1 MASLSQILADPNYV
15 NANAATKAAI
25 FDKYAPL
32 DPNFANANTAT
43 QTAIRSK
50 FGIGGLEKP
59 TETQVKVDA
68 AGTVIQPDVPLVG
81 GQMRAQQDERQN
93 VGAEL
98 PAFAKT
104 NPRLYANLVQARQLA
119 GPTVEMLGG
128 AFGGVAG
135 GAAGTVASPT
145 VVINPVTGAVAGS
158 ALGYATAKE
167 LLNKADVALGLA
179 PQETGMQ
186 AMKRSTGNIAEGAA
200 FEVAGGVAG
209 KVVNKLVDAGTA
221 VMGKI
226 ADINQL
232 PKQLAAK
239 IARKSFETPANVAA
253 GRNALQEA
261 IKAGDDVTAQQ
272 ALAQGKV
279 IAPGAQAVIQKTIS
293 KTAPGMQATKELAD
307 ETARMSTIKEITP
320 DLDAAIKLRKD
331 TAKPF
336 FTEADATIVPIDAD
350 LTAVLARM
358 PEGTLA
364 SAANIAKMEGRP
376 FIMGKTTAPTMQ
388 PTGVLDAAGNPVMR
402 EVPGGTAELTG
413 ESMHYIRRAL
423 SDIAYGS
430 PAANIGRDTQIAA
443 RSLLDD
449 YTKMFEAKVPPYAEG
464 RRIYSEMSAPVNQ
477 AQVLKEMA
485 SVLEKPGGG
494 ERIGPFLNVLGRGE
508 TAMLKRAGGK
518 GAPRYEA
525 LSEVLTP
532 DQLKTV
538 RAVADELAAEQS
550 IGKQI
555 TAGQE
560 LATKLLKDELPN
572 YRLPNIFNV
581 IATTANKVLDTLGV
595 KVGEKTI
602 KELAKAG
609 ETAKSFDELL
619 GLLPGEDRIKVL
631 KAISDPDTWA
641 KINKVAKSPAVAKGL
656 MGATAETPEMP
667 ANALA
672 PAQQNQNALT
682 R

>member
-1 MASLSQILADPNYV
+1 MALQ
-15 NANAATKAAI
+15 
-25 FDKYAPL
+25 
-32 DPNFANANTAT
+32 TAT
-43 QTAIRSK
+43 NPQTGERVA
-50 FGIGGLEKP
+50 
-59 TETQVKVDA
+59 
-68 AGTVIQPDVPLVG
+68 LVG
-81 GQMRAQQDERQN
+81 DSWQPITQSATNKEGVKAYLIGDKWLTDTPAEPETRQN

-104 NPRLYANLVQARQLA
+104 SPNLYAGLVKARQVA
-119 GPTVEMLGG
+119 GPTIEMLGG
-128 AFGGVAG
+128 VGGGVLG
-135 GAAGTVASPT
+135 TAAGTVASPT
-145 VVINPVTGAVAGS
+145 VVINPVTGGVAGS

-179 PQETGMQ
+179 PSETGGQ
-186 AMKRSTGNIAEGAA
+186 AMKRSAGNIAEGAA

-221 VMGKI
+221 VMGKV

-261 IKAGDDVTAQQ
+261 VKAGDDVTAQQ

-279 IAPGAQAVIQKTIS
+279 VAPGAQAVIQKTIS
-293 KTAPGMQATKELAD
+293 RTSPAVQEAKALAD

-320 DLDAAIKLRKD
+320 DLKASIDARKAAADPFYKTADAAIVPLDKD
-331 TAKPF
+331 
-336 FTEADATIVPIDAD
+336 VS
-350 LTAVLARM
+350 AVLARM

-364 SAANIAKMEGRP
+364 AAANIAKMEGRP
-376 FIMGKTTAPTMQ
+376 FVMGKTTAPTMQ

-402 EVPGGTAELTG
+402 EVAGNTAELTG
-413 ESMHYIRRAL
+413 ESMHFIRRAL

-430 PAANIGRDTQIAA
+430 PAAGIGRDTQIAA

-449 YTKMFEAKVPPYAEG
+449 YTKVFEAKVPDYAQA
-464 RRIYSEMSAPVNQ
+464 RAVFSDLSAPVNQ

-518 GAPRYEA
+518 GAPRYESLA
-525 LSEVLTP
+525 EVLTP
-532 DQLKTV
+532 EQLQTVRGVADQLATD
-538 RAVADELAAEQS
+538 AS

-555 TAGQE
+555 SAGQQ

-581 IATTANKVLDTLGV
+581 IATTANKMLDVLGL
-595 KVGEKTI
+595 KVGEKTV

-609 ETAKSFDELL
+609 ETAQSFDELL
-619 GLLPGEDRIKVL
+619 ALLPGQDRVKVL

-641 KINKVAKSPAVAKGL
+641 KINTVAKNPAVSKVL
-656 MGATAETPEMP
+656 MGVSADVPEMP

-672 PAQQNQNALT
+672 PQQPQNQNALA
-682 R
+682 RQKWIGSF

>member
-1 MASLSQILADPNYV
+1 MALQ
-15 NANAATKAAI
+15 
-25 FDKYAPL
+25 
-32 DPNFANANTAT
+32 TAT
-43 QTAIRSK
+43 NPQTGERLA
-50 FGIGGLEKP
+50 
-59 TETQVKVDA
+59 
-68 AGTVIQPDVPLVG
+68 LVG
-81 GQMRAQQDERQN
+81 DSWQPITQSATNKEGVKAYLIGDKWLTDTPAEPETRAN

-104 NPRLYANLVQARQLA
+104 SPNLYAGLVKARQMA

-128 AFGGVAG
+128 VGGGVLGA
-135 GAAGTVASPT
+135 AAGTVASPT
-145 VVINPVTGAVAGS
+145 VVINPVTGGVAGS
-158 ALGYATAKE
+158 AMGYATAKE

-179 PQETGMQ
+179 PSETGGQ
-186 AMKRSTGNIAEGAA
+186 AMGRAAGNVAEGAA
-200 FEVAGGVAG
+200 FEIAGGVAG
-209 KVVNKLVDAGTA
+209 KVLNKLVDAGTA
-221 VMGKI
+221 VMGKV
-226 ADINQL
+226 ADLNQL

-239 IARKSFETPANVAA
+239 IARKSFETPENVAA

-261 IKAGDDVTAQQ
+261 VKAGDDVTAQQ

-279 IAPGAQAVIQKTIS
+279 VAPGTQAVLQKTIS
-293 KTAPGMQATKELAD
+293 RTSPAVQETKALAD
-307 ETARMSTIKEITP
+307 EAARMSTIKEITP
-320 DLDAAIKLRKD
+320 DLKAGIDARKAAADPFYKAADAA
-331 TAKPF
+331 
-336 FTEADATIVPIDAD
+336 IVPIDSDVA
-350 LTAVLARM
+350 AVLARM

-364 SAANIAKMEGRP
+364 AAANIAKMEGRP
-376 FIMGKTTAPTMQ
+376 FVMGKTTAPTMQ

-402 EVPGGTAELTG
+402 EVAGSTAELTG
-413 ESMHYIRRAL
+413 ESMHFIRRAL

-430 PAANIGRDTQIAA
+430 PAAGIGRDTQIAA
-443 RSLLDD
+443 RGLLDD
-449 YTKMFEAKVPPYAEG
+449 FTKVFEIKVPEYKQA
-464 RRIYSEMSAPVNQ
+464 RAVFSDLSAPVNQ

-532 DQLKTV
+532 EQLQTVRGVADQLATE
-538 RAVADELAAEQS
+538 AS

-555 TAGQE
+555 SAGQQ

-581 IATTANKVLDTLGV
+581 IATTANKMLDVLGL

-602 KELAKAG
+602 REIAKAG
-609 ETAKSFDELL
+609 ETAQSFDELL
-619 GLLPGEDRIKVL
+619 ALLPGQDRVKVL
-631 KAISDPDTWA
+631 KAMSDPDTWA
-641 KINKVAKSPAVAKGL
+641 KINTVAKNPAVSKAL
-656 MGATAETPEMP
+656 MGVSADVPEMP

-672 PAQQNQNALT
+672 PQQPQNVNALA

>member
-1 MASLSQILADPNYV
+1 MALQ
-15 NANAATKAAI
+15 
-25 FDKYAPL
+25 
-32 DPNFANANTAT
+32 TAT
-43 QTAIRSK
+43 NPQTGERLA
-50 FGIGGLEKP
+50 
-59 TETQVKVDA
+59 
-68 AGTVIQPDVPLVG
+68 LVG
-81 GQMRAQQDERQN
+81 DAWQPIKQSATNKEGVKAYLIGDKWLTDAPAVEPESRAN

-104 NPRLYANLVQARQLA
+104 SPNLYSGLVKARQMA
-119 GPTVEMLGG
+119 GPTIEML
-128 AFGGVAG
+128 GGVAG
-135 GAAGTVASPT
+135 GVVGAGAGTVASPS

-200 FEVAGGVAG
+200 YEVAGGVAG

-221 VMGKI
+221 VMGKV

-261 IKAGDDVTAQQ
+261 VKAGDDVTAQQ

-279 IAPGAQAVIQKTIS
+279 VAPGAQAVIQKTIS
-293 KTAPGMQATKELAD
+293 KTSPAVQETKALAD
-307 ETARMSTIKEITP
+307 EAARMSTIKEITP
-320 DLDAAIKLRKD
+320 DLELAVKVRKVASKPLYEAADK
-331 TAKPF
+331 A
-336 FTEADATIVPIDAD
+336 IVPIDNDVA
-350 LTAVLARM
+350 AVLARM

-364 SAANIAKMEGRP
+364 AAAKLAKMDGRP

-402 EVPGGTAELTG
+402 EIPGDTAELTG

-430 PAANIGRDTQIAA
+430 PAAGIGRDTQIAA
-443 RSLLDD
+443 RGLLDD
-449 YTKMFEAKVPPYAEG
+449 YLKVFESKVPEYGEA
-464 RRIYSEMSAPVNQ
+464 RVLFSDLSAPVNQ

-494 ERIGPFLNVLGRGE
+494 ERVGPFLNVLGRGE
-508 TAMLKRAGGK
+508 EAMLKRAGGK

-532 DQLKTV
+532 KQLQSV
-538 RAVADELAAEQS
+538 RTVADQLAAEAS

-555 TAGQE
+555 SAGQE

-641 KINKVAKSPAVAKGL
+641 KINKVATNPAVAKGL
-656 MGATAETPEMP
+656 MGATANTPEMP

-672 PAQQNQNALT
+672 PAQQNQNALAQ
-682 R
+682 

>member
-1 MASLSQILADPNYV
+1 MALQ
-15 NANAATKAAI
+15 
-25 FDKYAPL
+25 
-32 DPNFANANTAT
+32 TAT
-43 QTAIRSK
+43 NPETGERLALVGDAWQPIKQSATNKEGVKAYL
-50 FGIGGLEKP
+50 IGNSWLTDIP
-59 TETQVKVDA
+59 DVKTDA

-81 GQMRAQQDERQN
+81 GQMRAQQDKAFTEGRAN

-128 AFGGVAG
+128 VGGGVVGAPG
-135 GAAGTVASPT
+135 GPVG
-145 VVINPVTGAVAGS
+145 VVGGS
-158 ALGYATAKE
+158 AVGYATAKE

-179 PQETGMQ
+179 PQETGTQ
-186 AMKRSTGNIAEGAA
+186 AMKRSAGNIAEGAA
-200 FEVAGGVAG
+200 YEVAGGVAA
-209 KVVNKLVDAGTA
+209 KALNKLVDVGTA
-221 VMGKI
+221 VMGKV

-261 IKAGDDVTAQQ
+261 VKAGDDVTAQQ
-272 ALAQGKV
+272 ALARGKV
-279 IAPGAQAVIQKTIS
+279 VAPGAQAVIQKTIS
-293 KTAPGMQATKELAD
+293 KTSPAVQETKALAD
-307 ETARMSTIKEITP
+307 EAARMSTIKEITP
-320 DLDAAIKLRKD
+320 DLDAAVKARKAAAD
-331 TAKPF
+331 PF
-336 FTEADATIVPIDAD
+336 YKTADAAIVPIDNDVA
-350 LTAVLARM
+350 AVLARM

-364 SAANIAKMEGRP
+364 AAANIAKMEGRP
-376 FIMGKTTAPTMQ
+376 FVMGKTTAPTMQ

-402 EVPGGTAELTG
+402 EVAGSTAELTG

-449 YTKMFEAKVPPYAEG
+449 YLKVFESKVPEYGQA
-464 RRIYSEMSAPVNQ
+464 RAIFSDLSAPVNQ

-485 SVLEKPGGG
+485 SVLAKPGGG
-494 ERIGPFLNVLGRGE
+494 ERLGPFLNVLGRGE
-508 TAMLKRAGGK
+508 EAMLKRAGGK

-532 DQLKTV
+532 DQLKAV
-538 RAVADELAAEQS
+538 RTVADELAAEAS

-555 TAGQE
+555 SAGQE

-631 KAISDPDTWA
+631 KAMSDPDTWA
-641 KINKVAKSPAVAKGL
+641 KINKVATNPAVAKGL
-656 MGATAETPEMP
+656 MGATADVLEMP

-672 PAQQNQNALT
+672 PAQPNQNALA

>member
-1 MASLSQILADPNYV
+1 MAIQ
-15 NANAATKAAI
+15 
-25 FDKYAPL
+25 
-32 DPNFANANTAT
+32 TAT
-43 QTAIRSK
+43 N
-50 FGIGGLEKP
+50 P
-59 TETQVKVDA
+59 ETGERLA
-68 AGTVIQPDVPLVG
+68 LVG
-81 GQMRAQQDERQN
+81 DAWKPITQSATNKEGVKAYLIGNNWLTDTPAEPEARAN

-98 PAFAKT
+98 PTFAKT
-104 NPRLYANLVQARQLA
+104 NPNLYSGLVKTRQML
-119 GPTVEMLGG
+119 GPTAEMLGG
-128 AFGGVAG
+128 VGGGVLGAPG
-135 GAAGTVASPT
+135 GPVG
-145 VVINPVTGAVAGS
+145 VVGGS

-179 PQETGMQ
+179 PKETGGQ
-186 AMKRSTGNIAEGAA
+186 AMSRAAGNIAEGAA
-200 FEVAGGVAG
+200 YEVAGGVAG
-209 KVVNKLVDAGTA
+209 KVLNKLADVGTA
-221 VMGKI
+221 VAGKV

-279 IAPGAQAVIQKTIS
+279 VAPGAQAVIQKTIS
-293 KTAPGMQATKELAD
+293 KTSPAVQASKELAD

-320 DLDAAIKLRKD
+320 DLDAAIKARKAAAD
-331 TAKPF
+331 PF
-336 FTEADATIVPIDAD
+336 YKAADAVIVPIDKDVA
-350 LTAVLARM
+350 AILARM

-364 SAANIAKMEGRP
+364 SAANIAKMDGRP
-376 FIMGKTTAPTMQ
+376 FVMGKTTAPSMQ

-402 EVPGGTAELTG
+402 EVAGSTAELTG
-413 ESMHYIRRAL
+413 ESMHFIKRAL
-423 SDIAYGS
+423 SDVAYGP
-430 PAANIGRDTQIAA
+430 PAAGIGRDTQIAA
-443 RSLLDD
+443 RDLLKE
-449 YTKMFEAKVPPYAEG
+449 YTKVFETKVPAYGQA
-464 RRIYSEMSAPVNQ
+464 RAIFSDLSAPVNQ

-508 TAMLKRAGGK
+508 EAMLKRAGGK
-518 GAPRYEA
+518 GAPRYESLA
-525 LSEVLTP
+525 EVLTP
-532 DQLKTV
+532 EQLQSV
-538 RAVADELAAEQS
+538 RAVADQLATDAS
-550 IGKQI
+550 VGKQI
-555 TAGQE
+555 SAGQQ

-581 IATTANKVLDTLGV
+581 IATTANKVLDVLGL

-602 KELAKAG
+602 REISKAG
-609 ETAKSFDELL
+609 ETAQSFDELL
-619 GLLPGEDRIKVL
+619 ALLPGQDRVKVL

-641 KINKVAKSPAVAKGL
+641 KINTVAKNPAVSKAL
-656 MGATAETPEMP
+656 MGVSADVPQMP

-672 PAQQNQNALT
+672 PEQPNQNALA

>member
-1 MASLSQILADPNYV
+1 
-15 NANAATKAAI
+15 
-25 FDKYAPL
+25 
-32 DPNFANANTAT
+32 
-43 QTAIRSK
+43 
-50 FGIGGLEKP
+50 
-59 TETQVKVDA
+59 
-68 AGTVIQPDVPLVG
+68 
-81 GQMRAQQDERQN
+81 
-93 VGAEL
+93 
-98 PAFAKT
+98 
-104 NPRLYANLVQARQLA
+104 
-119 GPTVEMLGG
+119 
-128 AFGGVAG
+128 
-135 GAAGTVASPT
+135 
-145 VVINPVTGAVAGS
+145 
-158 ALGYATAKE
+158 
-167 LLNKADVALGLA
+167 
-179 PQETGMQ
+179 
-186 AMKRSTGNIAEGAA
+186 
-200 FEVAGGVAG
+200 
-209 KVVNKLVDAGTA
+209 
-221 VMGKI
+221 
-226 ADINQL
+226 
-232 PKQLAAK
+232 
-239 IARKSFETPANVAA
+239 
-253 GRNALQEA
+253 
-261 IKAGDDVTAQQ
+261 
-272 ALAQGKV
+272 
-279 IAPGAQAVIQKTIS
+279 VIQKTIS
-293 KTAPGMQATKELAD
+293 KTSPAMQASKELAD
-307 ETARMSTIKEITP
+307 EAARMSTIKEITP
-320 DLDAAIKLRKD
+320 DLDAAVKLRKV
-331 TAKPF
+331 ASKPLY
-336 FTEADATIVPIDAD
+336 EAADKAIVPLDKD
-350 LTAVLARM
+350 VTAILARM

-402 EVPGGTAELTG
+402 EIPGNTAELTG

-430 PAANIGRDTQIAA
+430 PATGVGRDAQMAA

-449 YTKMFEAKVPPYAEG
+449 YLKVFESKVPEYGQA
-464 RRIYSEMSAPVNQ
+464 RAIFSDLSVPVNQ

-494 ERIGPFLNVLGRGE
+494 ERVGPFLNVLGRGE
-508 TAMLKRAGGK
+508 EAMLKRAGGK

-532 DQLKTV
+532 DQLKAV
-538 RAVADELAAEQS
+538 RTVADQLAAEQS

-555 TAGQE
+555 SAGQE

-656 MGATAETPEMP
+656 MGVTADVPEMP

>member
-1 MASLSQILADPNYV
+1 MALQ
-15 NANAATKAAI
+15 
-25 FDKYAPL
+25 
-32 DPNFANANTAT
+32 TAT
-43 QTAIRSK
+43 NPQTGERLALVGDAWQPIKQSATNK
-50 FGIGGLEKP
+50 EGVKAYLIGNSWLTDEAP
-59 TETQVKVDA
+59 AVKTDA
-68 AGTVIQPDVPLVG
+68 AGTVMQPDVPLVG
-81 GQMRAQQDERQN
+81 GQMRAQQDKAFTEGRAN
-93 VGAEL
+93 VSAEL

-128 AFGGVAG
+128 VGGGVLGAPG
-135 GAAGTVASPT
+135 GPVG
-145 VVINPVTGAVAGS
+145 VVGGS
-158 ALGYATAKE
+158 AVGYATAKE

-179 PQETGMQ
+179 PQETGTQ
-186 AMKRSTGNIAEGAA
+186 AMKRSAGNIAEGAA
-200 FEVAGGVAG
+200 YEVAGGVAG

-279 IAPGAQAVIQKTIS
+279 VAPGAQAVIQKTIS
-293 KTAPGMQATKELAD
+293 KTAPATQATKELAD
-307 ETARMSTIKEITP
+307 EAARMSTIKNITP
-320 DLDAAIKLRKD
+320 DLDAAVKTRKAAAD
-331 TAKPF
+331 PF
-336 FTEADATIVPIDAD
+336 YKTADAAIVPIDNDVA
-350 LTAVLARM
+350 AVLARM

-364 SAANIAKMEGRP
+364 AAANIAKMEGRP
-376 FIMGKTTAPTMQ
+376 FVMGKTTAPTMQ

-402 EVPGGTAELTG
+402 EVAGSTAELTG

-449 YTKMFEAKVPPYAEG
+449 YLKVFESKVPEYGQA
-464 RRIYSEMSAPVNQ
+464 RAIFSDLSAPVNQ

-485 SVLEKPGGG
+485 SVLAKPGGG
-494 ERIGPFLNVLGRGE
+494 ERVGPFLNVLGRGE
-508 TAMLKRAGGK
+508 EAMLKRAGGK

-538 RAVADELAAEQS
+538 RAVADELAAEAS

-555 TAGQE
+555 SAGQE

-619 GLLPGEDRIKVL
+619 GLLPGEDRVKVL
-631 KAISDPDTWA
+631 KAMSDPDTWA

-656 MGATAETPEMP
+656 MGTTADVPEMP

-672 PAQQNQNALT
+672 PAQPNQNALA

>member
-1 MASLSQILADPNYV
+1 MASLSQILADPNYI

-32 DPNFANANTAT
+32 DPNFANANAAT
-43 QTAIRSK
+43 QTAIRTK
-50 FGIGGLEKP
+50 FGIGVA
-59 TETQVKVDA
+59 ETPA
-68 AGTVIQPDVPLVG
+68 EPEA
-81 GQMRAQQDERQN
+81 RSN
-93 VGAEL
+93 VGAE
-98 PAFAKT
+98 PSRFAKE
-104 NPRLYANLVQARQLA
+104 NPNLYAGLVKARQLA

-128 AFGGVAG
+128 VGGGVLGAPG
-135 GAAGTVASPT
+135 GPVG
-145 VVINPVTGAVAGS
+145 VVGGS

-186 AMKRSTGNIAEGAA
+186 AMKRSAGNIAEGAA
-200 FEVAGGVAG
+200 YEVAGGVAG
-209 KVVNKLVDAGTA
+209 KVINKLADAGAA
-221 VMGKI
+221 VMGKV

-279 IAPGAQAVIQKTIS
+279 VAPGAQAVIQKTIS
-293 KTAPGMQATKELAD
+293 KTSPGAQQAKELAD
-307 ETARMSTIKEITP
+307 EAARMSTIKEITP
-320 DLDAAIKLRKD
+320 DLDAAVKARKAASD
-331 TAKPF
+331 PLYKV
-336 FTEADATIVPIDAD
+336 ADKAIVPIDDDVA
-350 LTAVLARM
+350 AVLARM

-364 SAANIAKMEGRP
+364 AAANIAKMEGRP
-376 FIMGKTTAPTMQ
+376 FIMGKTSAPTMQ

-402 EVPGGTAELTG
+402 EVPGNTAELTG

-449 YTKMFEAKVPPYAEG
+449 YLKVFESKVPEYGQA
-464 RRIYSEMSAPVNQ
+464 RAIFSDLSAPVNQ

-538 RAVADELAAEQS
+538 RTVADELAAEAS

-555 TAGQE
+555 SAGQE

-656 MGATAETPEMP
+656 MGVTAEVPEMP

-672 PAQQNQNALT
+672 PAQPNQNALA

>member
-32 DPNFANANTAT
+32 DPNFANANAAT
-43 QTAIRSK
+43 QTAIRTK
-50 FGIGGLEKP
+50 FGIGVA
-59 TETQVKVDA
+59 ETPVEPEA
-68 AGTVIQPDVPLVG
+68 
-81 GQMRAQQDERQN
+81 RSN
-93 VGAEL
+93 VGAE
-98 PAFAKT
+98 PSRFAKE
-104 NPRLYANLVQARQLA
+104 NPNLYAGLVKARQLA

-128 AFGGVAG
+128 VGGGVLGAPG
-135 GAAGTVASPT
+135 GPVG
-145 VVINPVTGAVAGS
+145 VVGGS

-186 AMKRSTGNIAEGAA
+186 AMKRSAGNIAEGAA
-200 FEVAGGVAG
+200 YEVAGGVAG
-209 KVVNKLVDAGTA
+209 KVINKLADAGAA
-221 VMGKI
+221 VMGKV

-279 IAPGAQAVIQKTIS
+279 VAPGAQAVIQKTIS
-293 KTAPGMQATKELAD
+293 KTSPGAQQAKELAD
-307 ETARMSTIKEITP
+307 EAARMSTIKEITP
-320 DLDAAIKLRKD
+320 DLDAAVKLRKV
-331 TAKPF
+331 ASKPLY
-336 FTEADATIVPIDAD
+336 EAADKAIVPIDNDVA
-350 LTAVLARM
+350 AVLARM

-402 EVPGGTAELTG
+402 EIPGDTAELTG

-430 PAANIGRDTQIAA
+430 PATGVGRDAQMAA

-449 YTKMFEAKVPPYAEG
+449 YLKVFESKVPEYGQA
-464 RRIYSEMSAPVNQ
+464 RAIFSDLSVPVNQ

-494 ERIGPFLNVLGRGE
+494 ERVGPFLNVLGRGE

-538 RAVADELAAEQS
+538 RAVADELAAEAS

-555 TAGQE
+555 SAGQE

-619 GLLPGEDRIKVL
+619 ALLPGEDRVKVL

-656 MGATAETPEMP
+656 MGVTADVPEMP

-672 PAQQNQNALT
+672 PGQPNQNALA

>member
-1 MASLSQILADPNYV
+1 MALQ
-15 NANAATKAAI
+15 
-25 FDKYAPL
+25 
-32 DPNFANANTAT
+32 TAT
-43 QTAIRSK
+43 N
-50 FGIGGLEKP
+50 P
-59 TETQVKVDA
+59 ETGERLA
-68 AGTVIQPDVPLVG
+68 LVG
-81 GQMRAQQDERQN
+81 DAWQPIKQSATNKEGVKAYLIGDKWLTDTPAEPETRAN
-93 VGAEL
+93 VGAEV
-98 PAFAKT
+98 PAWGKE
-104 NPRLYANLVQARQLA
+104 NPRLYEGLVKARQMA

-128 AFGGVAG
+128 VGGGVLGTVAG
-135 GAAGTVASPT
+135 AVASPT
-145 VVINPVTGAVAGS
+145 VVINPVTGGVAGS

-179 PQETGMQ
+179 PSETGGQ
-186 AMKRSTGNIAEGAA
+186 AMKRSAGNIAEGAA

-221 VMGKI
+221 VMGKV

-261 IKAGDDVTAQQ
+261 VKAGDDVTAQQ

-279 IAPGAQAVIQKTIS
+279 VAPGAQAVIQKTIS
-293 KTAPGMQATKELAD
+293 RTSPAVQQAKELAD

-320 DLDAAIKLRKD
+320 DLKASIDARKAAADPFYKTADAA
-331 TAKPF
+331 
-336 FTEADATIVPIDAD
+336 IVPIDSDVAS
-350 LTAVLARM
+350 VLARM

-364 SAANIAKMEGRP
+364 AAANIAKMEGRP
-376 FIMGKTTAPTMQ
+376 FVMGKTTAATMQ

-402 EVPGGTAELTG
+402 EVAGNTAELTG
-413 ESMHYIRRAL
+413 ESMHFIRRAL

-430 PAANIGRDTQIAA
+430 PAAGIGRDTQIAA
-443 RSLLDD
+443 RGLLDD
-449 YTKMFEAKVPPYAEG
+449 YTKVFEAKVPEYAQA
-464 RRIYSEMSAPVNQ
+464 RAVFSDLSAPVNQ

-518 GAPRYEA
+518 GAPRYESLA
-525 LSEVLTP
+525 EVLTP
-532 DQLKTV
+532 EQLQTVRGVADQLATD
-538 RAVADELAAEQS
+538 AS

-555 TAGQE
+555 SAGQQ

-581 IATTANKVLDTLGV
+581 IATTANKMLDVLGL

-609 ETAKSFDELL
+609 ETAQSFDELL
-619 GLLPGEDRIKVL
+619 ALLPGQDRVKVL

-641 KINKVAKSPAVAKGL
+641 KINTVAKNPAVSKAL
-656 MGATAETPEMP
+656 MGVSADVPEMP

-672 PAQQNQNALT
+672 PQQPQNQNALA

>member
-32 DPNFANANTAT
+32 DPNFANANAAT

-50 FGIGGLEKP
+50 FGLGAMEQP
-59 TETQVKVDA
+59 AEAET
-68 AGTVIQPDVPLVG
+68 
-81 GQMRAQQDERQN
+81 REN

-104 NPRLYANLVQARQLA
+104 SPNLYAGLVKARQMA
-119 GPTVEMLGG
+119 GPTIEML
-128 AFGGVAG
+128 GGVAG
-135 GAAGTVASPT
+135 GVVGTAAGTVATPS

-200 FEVAGGVAG
+200 YEVAGGVAG

-221 VMGKI
+221 VMGKV

-261 IKAGDDVTAQQ
+261 IKASDDVTAQQ

-279 IAPGAQAVIQKTIS
+279 VAPGAQAVIQKTIS
-293 KTAPGMQATKELAD
+293 KTSPGVQASKELAD
-307 ETARMSTIKEITP
+307 EAARMSTIKEITP
-320 DLDAAIKLRKD
+320 DLDAAVKLRKV
-331 TAKPF
+331 ASKPLY
-336 FTEADATIVPIDAD
+336 EAADKAIVPIDNDVA
-350 LTAVLARM
+350 AVLARM

-402 EVPGGTAELTG
+402 EIPGNTAELTG

-430 PAANIGRDTQIAA
+430 PATGVGRDAQMAA

-449 YTKMFEAKVPPYAEG
+449 YLKVFESKVPEYGQA
-464 RRIYSEMSAPVNQ
+464 RAIFSDLSVPVNQ

-494 ERIGPFLNVLGRGE
+494 ERVGPFLNVLGRGE
-508 TAMLKRAGGK
+508 EAMLKRAGGK

-532 DQLKTV
+532 DQLKAV
-538 RAVADELAAEQS
+538 RTVADQLAAEQS

-555 TAGQE
+555 SAGQE

-641 KINKVAKSPAVAKGL
+641 KINKVVKSPAVAKGL
-656 MGATAETPEMP
+656 MGVTAETPEMP
-667 ANALA
+667 ANNLA
-672 PAQQNQNALT
+672 PTQQNQNALA

>member
-1 MASLSQILADPNYV
+1 MALQ
-15 NANAATKAAI
+15 
-25 FDKYAPL
+25 
-32 DPNFANANTAT
+32 TAT
-43 QTAIRSK
+43 NPQTGERVAL
-50 FGIGGLEKP
+50 IGNSWKP
-59 TETQVKVDA
+59 ITQSATNKEGVKAYLVDNKWLTDTPAAASTESES
-68 AGTVIQPDVPLVG
+68 
-81 GQMRAQQDERQN
+81 RAN
-93 VGAEL
+93 VSAEL
-98 PAFAKT
+98 PAFAKN
-104 NPRLYANLVQARQLA
+104 NPNLYANLVSMRQTL

-128 AFGGVAG
+128 VGGG
-135 GAAGTVASPT
+135 ILGTAAGTVASPT
-145 VVINPVTGAVAGS
+145 VVINPVTGGVAGS
-158 ALGYATAKE
+158 ALGYTTAKE

-179 PQETGMQ
+179 PKETVGQ
-186 AMKRSTGNIAEGAA
+186 ATGRAAGNLAEGAA
-200 FEVAGGVAG
+200 YEVAGGVVG
-209 KVVNKLVDAGTA
+209 KVVNKLVDVGTA
-221 VMGKI
+221 VMGKV

-261 IKAGDDVTAQQ
+261 VKAGDDVTAQQ

-279 IAPGAQAVIQKTIS
+279 VAPGAQAVIQKTIS
-293 KTAPGMQATKELAD
+293 KTSPGVQQTKELAD
-307 ETARMSTIKEITP
+307 EAARMSTIKEITP
-320 DLDAAIKLRKD
+320 DLDAAVKLRKE
-331 TAKPF
+331 TSKPLY
-336 FTEADATIVPIDAD
+336 EAADKAIVPIDTDVAGI
-350 LTAVLARM
+350 LARM

-364 SAANIAKMEGRP
+364 AAANIAKMEGRP
-376 FIMGKTTAPTMQ
+376 FIMGQSSVGKM
-388 PTGVLDAAGNPVMR
+388 VEM
-402 EVPGGTAELTG
+402 PGQFDQFGKPIMIPATNKMAELTG

-430 PAANIGRDTQIAA
+430 PATSAGRDTQIAA
-443 RSLLDD
+443 RALLDD
-449 YTKMFEAKVPPYAEG
+449 YVKVFESKVPEYGQA
-464 RRIYSEMSAPVNQ
+464 RAIFSDLSAPVNQ

-494 ERIGPFLNVLGRGE
+494 ERLGPFLNILGRGE

-532 DQLKTV
+532 DQLKAV
-538 RAVADELAAEQS
+538 RTVADQLSAEAS

-555 TAGQE
+555 SAGQE

-595 KVGEKTI
+595 RVGEKTV

-619 GLLPGEDRIKVL
+619 GLLPGEDRVKVL

-641 KINKVAKSPAVAKGL
+641 KINKVATSPAVAKGL
-656 MGATAETPEMP
+656 MGTAADVPQMP
-667 ANALA
+667 VNALA
-672 PAQQNQNALT
+672 PQQQPQNQNALA

>member
-1 MASLSQILADPNYV
+1 MALQ
-15 NANAATKAAI
+15 
-25 FDKYAPL
+25 
-32 DPNFANANTAT
+32 TAT
-43 QTAIRSK
+43 NPQTGERLALVGDAWQPIKQSATNK
-50 FGIGGLEKP
+50 EGVKAYLIGDSWLTDTP
-59 TETQVKVDA
+59 AVKTDVK
-68 AGTVIQPDVPLVG
+68 GTVIQPDVPLVG

-93 VGAEL
+93 VGAEA

-104 NPRLYANLVQARQLA
+104 NPRLYANLIQARQLA

-128 AFGGVAG
+128 VGGGVLGAPG
-135 GAAGTVASPT
+135 GPVG
-145 VVINPVTGAVAGS
+145 VVGGS
-158 ALGYATAKE
+158 AVGYATAKE
-167 LLNKADVALGLA
+167 LLNKADVALGLT

-186 AMKRSTGNIAEGAA
+186 AMKRSAGNIAEGAA
-200 FEVAGGVAG
+200 YEVAGGVAG

-239 IARKSFETPANVAA
+239 IARKSFETPTNVAA

-279 IAPGAQAVIQKTIS
+279 VAPGAQAVIQKTIS
-293 KTAPGMQATKELAD
+293 KTSPGVQATKELAD
-307 ETARMSTIKEITP
+307 EAARMSTIKQITP

-485 SVLEKPGGG
+485 SVLAKPGGG
-494 ERIGPFLNVLGRGE
+494 ERVGPFLNVLGRGE
-508 TAMLKRAGGK
+508 EAMLKRAGGK

-538 RAVADELAAEQS
+538 RAVADELAAEAS

-555 TAGQE
+555 SAGQE

-656 MGATAETPEMP
+656 MGVTADVPEMP
-667 ANALA
+667 VNALS
-672 PAQQNQNALT
+672 PTQQNQNALAP
-682 R
+682 

>member
-32 DPNFANANTAT
+32 DPNFANANAAT
-43 QTAIRSK
+43 QTAIRTK
-50 FGIGGLEKP
+50 FGIGVA
-59 TETQVKVDA
+59 ETPA
-68 AGTVIQPDVPLVG
+68 EPET
-81 GQMRAQQDERQN
+81 RSN
-93 VGAEL
+93 VGVEL
-98 PAFAKT
+98 PRFAKE
-104 NPRLYANLVQARQLA
+104 NPNLYAGLVKARQIA
-119 GPTVEMLGG
+119 GPTIEML
-128 AFGGVAG
+128 GGVAG
-135 GAAGTVASPT
+135 GVVGTAAGTVATPS

-200 FEVAGGVAG
+200 YEVAGGVAG

-221 VMGKI
+221 VMGKV

-279 IAPGAQAVIQKTIS
+279 VAPGAQAVIQKTIS
-293 KTAPGMQATKELAD
+293 KTSPGVQATKELAD

-320 DLDAAIKLRKD
+320 DLDAAIKIRKE
-331 TAKPF
+331 TSKPLY
-336 FTEADATIVPIDAD
+336 EAADKAIVPLDKD
-350 LTAVLARM
+350 VTAILARM

-364 SAANIAKMEGRP
+364 AAANIAKMEGRP
-376 FIMGKTTAPTMQ
+376 FIMGQSSVGKMVEMPGQ
-388 PTGVLDAAGNPVMR
+388 FDQFGKPVM
-402 EVPGGTAELTG
+402 VPSTSKMAELTG

-430 PAANIGRDTQIAA
+430 PATSAGRDTQIAA
-443 RSLLDD
+443 RALLDD
-449 YTKMFEAKVPPYAEG
+449 YVKVFESKVPEYGQA
-464 RRIYSEMSAPVNQ
+464 RAIFSDLSAPVNQ

-485 SVLEKPGGG
+485 SILEQPGGG
-494 ERIGPFLNVLGRGE
+494 ERIGPFLNTLFRGE

-538 RAVADELAAEQS
+538 RAVADELAAEKS

-560 LATKLLKDELPN
+560 LATKLLKDEMPN
-572 YRLPNIFNV
+572 LRVPNIFNIFV
-581 IATTANKVLDTLGV
+581 TTANKFLETLGL

-656 MGATAETPEMP
+656 MGVTADVPEMP

-672 PAQQNQNALT
+672 PAQPNQNALT

>member
-1 MASLSQILADPNYV
+1 MALQ
-15 NANAATKAAI
+15 
-25 FDKYAPL
+25 
-32 DPNFANANTAT
+32 TAT
-43 QTAIRSK
+43 N
-50 FGIGGLEKP
+50 P
-59 TETQVKVDA
+59 ETGERLA
-68 AGTVIQPDVPLVG
+68 LVG
-81 GQMRAQQDERQN
+81 DAWQPIKQSATNKEGVKAYLIGDSWLTDEPPAAETRSN
-93 VGAEL
+93 VGVEL
-98 PAFAKT
+98 PRFAKE
-104 NPRLYANLVQARQLA
+104 NPNLYAGLVKARQLA

-128 AFGGVAG
+128 VAG
-135 GAAGTVASPT
+135 GVLGTAAGTVATPS

-200 FEVAGGVAG
+200 YEVAGGVAG
-209 KVVNKLVDAGTA
+209 KIVNKLVDAGTA
-221 VMGKI
+221 VMGKV

-279 IAPGAQAVIQKTIS
+279 VAPGAQAVIQKTIS
-293 KTAPGMQATKELAD
+293 KTSPAMQASKELAD
-307 ETARMSTIKEITP
+307 EAARMSTIKEITP
-320 DLDAAIKLRKD
+320 DLDAAVKLRKV
-331 TAKPF
+331 ASKPLY
-336 FTEADATIVPIDAD
+336 EAADKAIVPIDSDVA
-350 LTAVLARM
+350 AVLARM

-402 EVPGGTAELTG
+402 EIPGNTAELTG

-430 PAANIGRDTQIAA
+430 PATGVGRDAQMAA

-449 YTKMFEAKVPPYAEG
+449 YLKVFESKVPEYGQA
-464 RRIYSEMSAPVNQ
+464 RAIFSDLSVPVNQ

-494 ERIGPFLNVLGRGE
+494 ERVGPFLNVLGRGE
-508 TAMLKRAGGK
+508 EAMLKRAGGK

-532 DQLKTV
+532 DQLKAV
-538 RAVADELAAEQS
+538 RTVADQLAAEQS

-555 TAGQE
+555 SAGQE

-656 MGATAETPEMP
+656 MGVTADVPEMP

>member
-50 FGIGGLEKP
+50 FGLGGLEKP

-104 NPRLYANLVQARQLA
+104 NPRLYANLIQARQLA

-128 AFGGVAG
+128 VGGGVLGAPG
-135 GAAGTVASPT
+135 GPVG
-145 VVINPVTGAVAGS
+145 VVGGS

-186 AMKRSTGNIAEGAA
+186 AMKRSAGNIAEGAA
-200 FEVAGGVAG
+200 YEVAGGVAG

-221 VMGKI
+221 VMGKV

-279 IAPGAQAVIQKTIS
+279 VAPGAQAVIQKTIS
-293 KTAPGMQATKELAD
+293 KTSPGVQQAKELAD
-307 ETARMSTIKEITP
+307 EAARMSTIKEITP
-320 DLDAAIKLRKD
+320 DLDAAVKLRKV
-331 TAKPF
+331 ASKPLY
-336 FTEADATIVPIDAD
+336 EAADKAIVPIDNDVA
-350 LTAVLARM
+350 AVLARM

-402 EVPGGTAELTG
+402 EIPGDTAELTG

-430 PAANIGRDTQIAA
+430 PATGVGRDAQMAA

-449 YTKMFEAKVPPYAEG
+449 YLKVFESKVPEYGQA
-464 RRIYSEMSAPVNQ
+464 RAIFSDLSVPVNQ

-494 ERIGPFLNVLGRGE
+494 ERVGPFLNVLGRGE

-532 DQLKTV
+532 DQLKAV
-538 RAVADELAAEQS
+538 RTVADELAAEAS

-555 TAGQE
+555 SAGQE

-656 MGATAETPEMP
+656 MGVTADVPEMP
-667 ANALA
+667 VNVLA
-672 PAQQNQNALT
+672 PQQQNQNALA

>member
-1 MASLSQILADPNYV
+1 MALQ
-15 NANAATKAAI
+15 
-25 FDKYAPL
+25 
-32 DPNFANANTAT
+32 TAT
-43 QTAIRSK
+43 NPQTGERLALVGDAWQPIKQSATNK
-50 FGIGGLEKP
+50 EGVKAYLIGDSWLTDEAP
-59 TETQVKVDA
+59 AVKTDA
-68 AGTVIQPDVPLVG
+68 GGTVIQPDVPLVG
-81 GQMRAQQDERQN
+81 GQMRAQQDKAFAETRQN
-93 VGAEL
+93 VDAEL
-98 PAFAKT
+98 PEIAKT

-128 AFGGVAG
+128 VGGGVLGAPG
-135 GAAGTVASPT
+135 GPVG
-145 VVINPVTGAVAGS
+145 VVGGS
-158 ALGYATAKE
+158 AVGYATAKE

-179 PQETGMQ
+179 PQETGTQ
-186 AMKRSTGNIAEGAA
+186 AMKRSAGNIAEGAA
-200 FEVAGGVAG
+200 YEVAGGVVG

-221 VMGKI
+221 VMGKV

-261 IKAGDDVTAQQ
+261 VKAGDDITAQQ

-279 IAPGAQAVIQKTIS
+279 VAPGAQAVIQKTIS
-293 KTAPGMQATKELAD
+293 KTSPAVQETKALAD
-307 ETARMSTIKEITP
+307 EAARMSTIKNITP
-320 DLDAAIKLRKD
+320 DLDAAVKTRKAAAD
-331 TAKPF
+331 PF
-336 FTEADATIVPIDAD
+336 YKTADAAIVPIDNDVA
-350 LTAVLARM
+350 AVLARM

-364 SAANIAKMEGRP
+364 AAANIAKMEGRP
-376 FIMGKTTAPTMQ
+376 FVMGKTTAPTMQ

-402 EVPGGTAELTG
+402 EVAGSTAELTG

-430 PAANIGRDTQIAA
+430 PAASVGRDTQIAA
-443 RSLLDD
+443 RGLLDD
-449 YTKMFEAKVPPYAEG
+449 YLKVFESKVPDYGKA
-464 RRIYSEMSAPVNQ
+464 RAIYSDLSAPVNQ

-494 ERIGPFLNVLGRGE
+494 ERLGPFLNILGRGE

-532 DQLKTV
+532 DQLKAV
-538 RAVADELAAEQS
+538 RTVADELAAEAS

-555 TAGQE
+555 SAGQE

-631 KAISDPDTWA
+631 KAMSDPDTWA
-641 KINKVAKSPAVAKGL
+641 KINKVATNPAVAKGL
-656 MGATAETPEMP
+656 MGATANTPEMP

-672 PAQQNQNALT
+672 PAQQNQNALAQ
-682 R
+682 

>member
-1 MASLSQILADPNYV
+1 MALQ
-15 NANAATKAAI
+15 
-25 FDKYAPL
+25 
-32 DPNFANANTAT
+32 TAT
-43 QTAIRSK
+43 NPQTGERIALVGDAWQPIKQSATNK
-50 FGIGGLEKP
+50 EGLKAYLIGDKWLTDEAP
-59 TETQVKVDA
+59 AVKTDA
-68 AGTVIQPDVPLVG
+68 GGTAIQPDVPLVG
-81 GQMRAQQDERQN
+81 GQMRAQQDKAFTEGRAN
-93 VGAEL
+93 VDAEL

-128 AFGGVAG
+128 VGGGVLGTPG
-135 GAAGTVASPT
+135 GPVG
-145 VVINPVTGAVAGS
+145 VVGGS
-158 ALGYATAKE
+158 AVGYATAKE

-179 PQETGMQ
+179 PQETGAQ
-186 AMKRSTGNIAEGAA
+186 AIKRSAGNIAEGAA
-200 FEVAGGVAG
+200 YEVAGGVAG
-209 KVVNKLVDAGTA
+209 KVVNKLVDASTTIL
-221 VMGKI
+221 GKV

-261 IKAGDDVTAQQ
+261 VKAGDDVTAQQ

-279 IAPGAQAVIQKTIS
+279 VAPGAQAVIQKTIS
-293 KTAPGMQATKELAD
+293 KTSPAVQETKALAD
-307 ETARMSTIKEITP
+307 EAARMSTIKEITP
-320 DLDAAIKLRKD
+320 DLDAAVKARKAAAD
-331 TAKPF
+331 PF
-336 FTEADATIVPIDAD
+336 YKTADAAIVPIDDDVA
-350 LTAVLARM
+350 AVLARM

-364 SAANIAKMEGRP
+364 AAANIAKMEGRP
-376 FIMGKTTAPTMQ
+376 FVMGKTTAPTMQ

-402 EVPGGTAELTG
+402 EVAGSTAELTG

-449 YTKMFEAKVPPYAEG
+449 YLKVFESKVPEYGQA
-464 RRIYSEMSAPVNQ
+464 RAIFSDLSAPVNQ

-485 SVLEKPGGG
+485 SVLAKPGGG
-494 ERIGPFLNVLGRGE
+494 ERVGPFLNVLGRGE
-508 TAMLKRAGGK
+508 EAMLKRAGGK

-538 RAVADELAAEQS
+538 RGVADQLAAEAS

-555 TAGQE
+555 SAGQE

-631 KAISDPDTWA
+631 KAMSDPDTWA
-641 KINKVAKSPAVAKGL
+641 KINKVATSPAVAKGL
-656 MGATAETPEMP
+656 MGATANTPEMP

-672 PAQQNQNALT
+672 PAQQNQNALAQ
-682 R
+682 